1 MLRHLDSERETKTQE
16 LSDWSLML
24 LAGSDF
30 IDGGGVGGACG
41 GCAPRLRFTLNQGT
55 FCK

>member
-30 IDGGGVGGACG
+30 IDGGGVGEACG